1 MTDARSS
8 LRLLLDDAAPY
19 REALEHHSLYRELT
33 SLARIRCFLEHH
45 VFAVWDFMSLIKGLQ
60 RQLTRVEA
68 PWLPVGDARIR
79 RLINE
84 VVLAEE
90 SDALPDGRVCS
101 HFELYREAMQSA
113 GADVSSI
120 AMFTEGLERGL
131 PTAQAL
137 HHARAPLAAREFVA
151 ETLDVVERNQPHVLA
166 AVFAI
171 GREQM
176 IPPMFVRLVEAL
188 AQSHPDELQPFHVY
202 LRRHIEVESAEHGPA
217 ALEMLATL
225 CGGDPV
231 KWKEAT
237 AAAISA
243 LASRRRFWD
252 GILGLVTA
260 L

>member
-1 MTDARSS
+1 MTDAQSS
-8 LRLLLDDAAPY
+8 LQLLLDDAAPY

-60 RQLTRVEA
+60 RQLTRVET
-68 PWLPVGDARIR
+68 PWFPVGDARTR

-113 GADVSSI
+113 GADMSPV
-120 AMFTEGLERGL
+120 AVFTEGLERGL
-131 PTAQAL
+131 PAAQAL
-137 HHARAPLAAREFVA
+137 REARAPLAAREFVA
-151 ETLDVVERNQPHVLA
+151 ETLDVLERNQPHVLA

-176 IPPMFVRLVEAL
+176 IPPMFLRVLQAL
-188 AQSHPDELQPFHVY
+188 AQSNPEELQPFHVY
-202 LRRHIEVESAEHGPA
+202 LRRHVQVDAAEHGPA

-225 CGGDPV
+225 CGGNPAR
-231 KWKEAT
+231 WKEAT

-243 LASRRRFWD
+243 LGSRRQFWD
-252 GILGLVTA
+252 RILGLVATQ
-260 L
+260 

>member
-1 MTDARSS
+1 MTDAQSS

-19 REALEHHSLYRELT
+19 REALEHHSLYQELT
-33 SLARIRCFLEHH
+33 SLTRIRCFLEHH

-60 RQLTRVEA
+60 RHLTRVEA

-113 GADVSSI
+113 GADVSPV
-120 AMFTEGLERGL
+120 ALFTEALERGL
-131 PTAQAL
+131 PATEAL
-137 HHARAPLAAREFVA
+137 RKARAPHAAQAFVA
-151 ETLDVVERNQPHVLA
+151 ETLDVVERNQPHELA

-176 IPPMFVRLVEAL
+176 IPAMFVRIVEAF
-188 AQSHPDELQPFHVY
+188 AQSHPDELRPFHLY
-202 LRRHIEVESAEHGPA
+202 LRRHIEVDAAEHGPA
-217 ALEMLATL
+217 ALEMLAGL
-225 CGGDPV
+225 CGGDPA

-243 LASRRRFWD
+243 LGSRRRFWD
-252 GILGLVTA
+252 GILGLVATQ
-260 L
+260 

>member
-1 MTDARSS
+1 MTDARPA
-8 LRLLLDDAAPY
+8 LRRLLDDAAPH
-19 REALEHHSLYRELT
+19 REALENHSLYRELT
-33 SLARIRCFLEHH
+33 SLTRIHCFLEHH
-45 VFAVWDFMSLIKGLQ
+45 VFAVWDFMSVVKGLQ

-68 PWLPVGDARIR
+68 PWRPVGDARIR

-90 SDALPDGRVCS
+90 SDALPDGRMCS

-113 GADVSSI
+113 GADVTSV
-120 AMFTEGLERGL
+120 AVFTERLERGL
-131 PTAQAL
+131 PAIQAL
-137 HHARAPLAAREFVA
+137 REARAPLAAREFVA
-151 ETLDVVERNQPHVLA
+151 ETLDVVERDRPHVLA

-176 IPPMFVRLVEAL
+176 IPPMFLRIVEAL
-188 AQSHPDELQPFHVY
+188 AQTHPDELQLFHVY
-202 LRRHIEVESAEHGPA
+202 LQRHIQMDAAEHGPA
-217 ALEMLATL
+217 ALEMLASL
-225 CGGDPV
+225 CGGESA
-231 KWKEAT
+231 KWREAT

-243 LASRRRFWD
+243 LESRRRFWD